1 MMTDYIALI
10 NDEIKKAMI
19 AKDKDRLRGIR
30 AIKAAL
36 LNAQTDGSGKP
47 IDDERFI
54 SIVKKLVKQRKD
66 SEQIY
71 LDQNRP
77 DLAEVEKQ
85 EYEVIETFLPKMLS
99 AEELKALVQKVI
111 EETGASSMKDMGAVM
126 GKAMAEAAGKA
137 DGKELS
143 AAVRDALQQLG

>member
-1 MMTDYIALI
+1 MTDYIARI
-10 NDEIKKAMI
+10 NDDIKTAMF
-19 AKDKDRLRGIR
+19 AKDKDRLRAIR

-54 SIVKKLVKQRKD
+54 TIVKKLVKQRKD

-71 LDQNRP
+71 IDQNRP
-77 DLAEVEKQ
+77 DLAGVEKV
-85 EYEVIETFLPKMLS
+85 EYEVIEEYLPKMLS
-99 AEELKALVQKVI
+99 ADELAALVQQVI
-111 EETGASSMKDMGAVM
+111 ADSGATSMKDMGAVM

-143 AAVRDALQQLG
+143 AAVRDALQKLG